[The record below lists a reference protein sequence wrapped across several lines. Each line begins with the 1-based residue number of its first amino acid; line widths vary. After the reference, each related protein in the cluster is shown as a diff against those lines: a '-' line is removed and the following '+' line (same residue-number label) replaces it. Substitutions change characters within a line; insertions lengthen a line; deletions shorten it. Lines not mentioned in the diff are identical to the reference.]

1 MSFTISS
8 QNVIDYLVAQR
19 LCSQEQ
25 RYLIKLEQKL
35 AKNFNLLLTF
45 PDERQLLLKQERHNQ
60 EGETAGEFLNEWRL
74 HEFFKKFPGLSSI
87 HPSISEVLHFDADH
101 SIIVFNYLNGYHDL
115 ADFYTKENVFPTAIA
130 AEIGDILATIHRAT
144 LDRQEYRD
152 FFSQNSESVTISF
165 TPNFGLGLERISPEV
180 FGLVPA
186 DGLKFFALYQRY
198 DSLGK
203 AIAEL
208 STAFEPCCLTHNDL
222 KLNNI
227 LLHNDWEQALS
238 KVEQSSDSVVRLI
251 DWERS
256 TWGDPAFDL
265 GMLIASYLQIWL
277 SSLVVSKS
285 IDIEESLRLAMT
297 PLELLQPSIAALTK
311 AYLGN
316 FPEILERRPHFLKR
330 VVQFS
335 GLALIQQIQAMIQHQ
350 KSFGNTGICMLQVA
364 KTLLCH
370 PEKSIPTVFGVAE
383 SELTS
388 LSRSLA

>member
-1 MSFTISS
+1 MAFLLSS
-8 QNVIDYLVAQR
+8 QNVFDYLVRQDV
-19 LCSQEQ
+19 CTQNEQ
-25 RYLIKLEQKL
+25 SLNQIELKYT
-35 AKNFNLLLTF
+35 KNFDLLLTLQNGRKF
-45 PDERQLLLKQERHNQ
+45 LVKQERHNQ
-60 EGETAGEFLNEWRL
+60 EGKTAGEFLSEWRVQ
-74 HEFFKKFPGLSSI
+74 KFLQQFTE
-87 HPSISEVLHFDADH
+87 ISHIRPWLPEVLYFDAHH
-101 SIIVFNYLNGYHDL
+101 SIIVFNYLDDYREL
-115 ADFYTKENVFPTAIA
+115 ADFYAKKNVFPTAIA
-130 AEIGDILATIHRAT
+130 TEIGAILAVIHRAT
-144 LDRQEYRD
+144 LDRQEYRN
-152 FFSQNSESVTISF
+152 FFSKNCEGVSVDQV
-165 TPNFGLGLERISPEV
+165 PNFGLGLERISPEV

-256 TWGDPAFDL
+256 SWGDPAFDL

-277 SSLVVSKS
+277 SSLVVNNS
-285 IDIEESLRLAMT
+285 INIEESLRLAMT

-311 AYLGN
+311 AYLGD
-316 FPEILERRPHFLKR
+316 FPEILERRPQFLKR

-364 KTLLCH
+364 KTLLCR
-370 PEKSIPTVFGVAE
+370 PEQSIPTVFGVA
-383 SELTS
+383 STL
-388 LSRSLA
+388 R